1 MDDKKFTCSKT
12 KCFSI
17 SLKKVTANILDL
29 PQSFATMTLKKS
41 ISPHLQI
48 VQILRDLQGLILLVR
63 NDLFH
68 IGIEKKTIEGTS
80 FFWQTQIQT
89 IEYGLN
95 DTIRTK
101 MKLHWYFFHLH
112 TPLWISKWFW
122 QKKLS
127 TTTKKEKR
135 IKSKLKKKKF
145 F

>member
-68 IGIEKKTIEGTS
+68 IGIEKKNIEGTS
-80 FFWQTQIQT
+80 FFWRTQIQ
-89 IEYGLN
+89 
-95 DTIRTK
+95 TIRTK

-122 QKKLS
+122 QKNLS

-135 IKSKLKKKKF
+135 IKSKLIKKNF
-145 F
+145 LENLHHPW